1 MSKALAVVI
10 VIAVIIG
17 ILVISSI
24 GAYNSMVTMSEDV
37 DAQWAVVE
45 SKLQR
50 RYDLIPNLVNS
61 VKGIMDQEKEVFKN
75 IADARAR
82 LAGAG
87 TTEEEVAASNELE
100 GALARLL
107 VVMENYPELRS
118 VESVNN
124 LMDELAGTENRISVE
139 RDRYNTVVREYNGS
153 IKRFPRNILAGVF
166 VFQPKLYFEATEGA
180 ETAPEVQL

>member
-1 MSKALAVVI
+1 MSRTLVVVI
-10 VIAVIIG
+10 AIVAVLGIMFMSIAGV
-17 ILVISSI
+17 
-24 GAYNSMVTMSEDV
+24 YNSMVTMSENV

-61 VKGIMDQEKEVFKN
+61 VKGIMTQEKEVFKN
-75 IADARAR
+75 IADARAK
-82 LAGAG
+82 LAGAR
-87 TTEEEVAASNELE
+87 TTPEEVTASNELE
-100 GALARLL
+100 GALSRLL

-139 RDRYNTVVREYNGS
+139 RDRYNVAVREYNSS
-153 IKRFPRNILAGVF
+153 IKRFPRNMIAGSF
-166 VFQPKLYFEATEGA
+166 GFEPKLYFEATEGA
-180 ETAPEVQL
+180 ETAPKVDL